1 MCSKIDD
8 LRAENECFYEKAEAA
23 FHGLFEEARAKNELH
38 FALSLNPEF
47 RGLRDA
53 GWSSAQEVHTAFSD
67 YQSFLQEGE
76 PSRLKTRV
84 ALGFYCHLAE
94 ASGFYEIPK
103 NMLRVADGQL
113 YNMEPFRD
121 LVEVNR
127 RTGNRIAPN
136 ANKIIRDLSG
146 HAENL
151 GHHDL
156 AEVFRDAFDPD
167 VRNSYSHAEYVVW
180 FDSIRLGVRLG
191 PLREVSYPEFTAL
204 FERGMNFFEILRQ
217 VVHERVL
224 SFTTPKIIRAQLADE
239 PEGDWTISYDPE
251 KGTFSISG

>member
-1 MCSKIDD
+1 MRNDTEQ
-8 LRAENECFYEKAEAA
+8 LWAENQRFFEKAEAA
-23 FHGLFEEARAKNELH
+23 LRGLFEAAKARNELH

-47 RGLRDA
+47 RGMRDA
-53 GWSSAQEVHTAFSD
+53 GWSSSEEVHAAFAD
-67 YQSFLQEGE
+67 YLSFLQDGE
-76 PSRLKTRV
+76 PTRLKTCV

-103 NMLRVADGQL
+103 NMLRVAEGQL

-136 ANKIIRDLSG
+136 ANKIIRDLAG

-151 GHHDL
+151 GHHEL

-167 VRNSYSHAEYVVW
+167 VRNGYSHADYVVW
-180 FDSIRLGVRLG
+180 VGSIRFGVRLG
-191 PLREVSYPEFTAL
+191 PLRELSYPEFTAL
-204 FERGMNFFEILRQ
+204 FERGMNFFEILRR
-217 VVHERVL
+217 VVHESVTSYR
-224 SFTTPKIIRAQLADE
+224 TPAVICAQLADE
-239 PEGDWTISYDPE
+239 PEGNWTIAYDSG